1 MFDYNI
7 EYRKNI
13 LFIRLIG
20 SLNYN
25 NVVSLDNEL
34 ENIINKM
41 GIKCIVF
48 NFEQLKS
55 IDTNSIQVLIKWYS
69 LIKRR
74 KGVSYICGVR
84 GKLRIDSLLS
94 NMCEVSNELSA
105 IRVINWNN

>member
-1 MFDYNI
+1 MFDYNV

-20 SLNYN
+20 DLNSS
-25 NVVSLDNEL
+25 NVITLDTEL
-34 ENIINKM
+34 ENIINNL

-55 IDTNSIQVLIKWYS
+55 IDTNSVQILTKWYS

-74 KGVSYICGVR
+74 KGVSYICGVQ
-84 GKLRIDSLLS
+84 GKLRINSLLS
-94 NMCEVSNELSA
+94 NMCEISNELSA